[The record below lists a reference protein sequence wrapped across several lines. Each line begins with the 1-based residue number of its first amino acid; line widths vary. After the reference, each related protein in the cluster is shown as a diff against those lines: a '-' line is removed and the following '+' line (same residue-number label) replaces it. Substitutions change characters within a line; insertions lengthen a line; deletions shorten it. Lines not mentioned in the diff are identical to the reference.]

1 MREEVGFS
9 MFGAMDEIIS
19 SELNVS
25 TELYNDVIENRCSYW
40 EGMFIVFSIISER
53 PDKIEKSVKLFNSK
67 IK

>member
-1 MREEVGFS
+1 MKEGIGFS

-25 TELYNDVIENRCSYW
+25 TELYSDVIENRCTYW
-40 EGMFIVFSIISER
+40 EGMFIIYSIISER
-53 PDKIEKSVKLFNSK
+53 QDKIEKAVKLFNSK

>member
-1 MREEVGFS
+1 
-9 MFGAMDEIIS
+9 MDEIIS

-53 PDKIEKSVKLFNSK
+53 PDKIEKAVKLFNSK